1 MKTNTSTPFRWPLAL
16 CAFASVMLLGSRL
29 PAQDASNGGYDEIR
43 VLEGPGGQKI
53 DIAEPRGARSA
64 LFRLAT
70 TGRVDNA
77 DDQKLFDDYFR
88 FRVAELTWKENLASL
103 TDKRSDLKRLLS
115 RLGQASAPD
124 LHTQL
129 NALLLSEMPKIALD
143 DGYHPAAR
151 ANCMLIVADLNRQE
165 PRPGGAGAVPL
176 PEALPVLLDAVQD
189 TDQHDVVR
197 VTALRGI
204 VRHAESNMAQN
215 VRKGVVDAMLQLV
228 TAKEPAENKSKD
240 GNLWLCMMAA
250 DVLGTLA
257 AQGPEANLP
266 EVCQALAGLVAQA
279 DGEIWVRCQAAES
292 LGALEPKSFPANG
305 VGKIAAD
312 LASLVVDISKAN
324 AQTAAEV
331 DTAAAPPKLREI
343 LAAELVDQLTQVKSA
358 LVGRGEP
365 PAANRGLRAAADN
378 DAARQLID
386 GLVTK
391 IDEIVVISGDT
402 KLSLTDLAKSVQDK
416 GLELETWLKTQTG
429 KATAD
434 PVAVGAS
441 VRPKPDTTP
450 VNLSR

>member
-1 MKTNTSTPFRWPLAL
+1 MKTNSSTPFRWPLAL
-16 CAFASVMLLGSRL
+16 GAVASVMLLGSRL
-29 PAQDASNGGYDEIR
+29 PAQDAGNGGYEEIR
-43 VLEGPGGQKI
+43 VREEGGQQVEI
-53 DIAEPRGARSA
+53 TEPPRTARRKFYELLQS
-64 LFRLAT
+64 
-70 TGRVDNA
+70 GRFDNA
-77 DDQKLFDDYFR
+77 EDQTLFNNYFS
-88 FRVAELTWKENLASL
+88 FWMAELTWKEKLPSL
-103 TDKRSDLKRLLS
+103 TAKRDELRKQFMPR
-115 RLGQASAPD
+115 AAPD
-124 LHTQL
+124 VHNRL
-129 NALLLSEMPKIALD
+129 NALLLSEMPKIALND
-143 DGYHPAAR
+143 AYHPAVR
-151 ANCMLIVADLNRQE
+151 ANCVLILADLNQQE
-165 PRPGGAGAVPL
+165 PRAGGVGAVPL

-215 VRKGVVDAMLQLV
+215 VRKGVADAMVQLV
-228 TAKEPAENKSKD
+228 TAKQPAEGQSKD
-240 GNLWLCMMAA
+240 GHLWLCMMAA

-279 DGEIWVRCQAAES
+279 NGEIWVRCQAAES
-292 LGALEPKSFPANG
+292 LGALEPKSFPANA
-305 VGKIAAD
+305 VGKMAAD

-331 DTAAAPPKLREI
+331 DTAAAPAKLREI

-365 PAANRGLRAAADN
+365 PAANRGLRAAAD
-378 DAARQLID
+378 DAARPFID

-391 IDEIVVISGDT
+391 IDEMVAISGDT

-416 GLELETWLKTQTG
+416 GLELEDWLKTQTG
-429 KATAD
+429 KAPAD

-441 VRPKPDTTP
+441 VRPSPDTTP